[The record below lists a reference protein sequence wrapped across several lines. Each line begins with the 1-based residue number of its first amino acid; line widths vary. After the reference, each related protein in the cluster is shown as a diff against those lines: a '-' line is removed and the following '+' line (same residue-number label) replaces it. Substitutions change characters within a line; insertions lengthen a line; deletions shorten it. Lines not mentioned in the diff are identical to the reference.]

1 MRIGILTYHTPCN
14 FGANLQA
21 YASYKY
27 FTSLGIDTWIIN
39 YSLVSDNSYDISVEA
54 QKEAHWNFSQDVLR
68 VTRVVNSE
76 SLHDLVREMNFDA
89 IGVGADAIWNKRI
102 VDDLR
107 VFFCDWIFKSD
118 LKERV
123 KVFALSPAFMGQT
136 YSDLPLDVKKDFKSA
151 LEQFTYLNARD
162 QWTAHIVNKEIV
174 GYELIKNINP
184 DPVFMLDKFVDVEW
198 KHPDSVHSKKYYLIS
213 LPKDYTKSM
222 CVLKRIWVKRL
233 ISLLHRKGYQLV
245 EIPTPDGTSGIDSDY
260 IVPYP
265 IDPLQWY
272 LWIKNAKG
280 YIGIRF
286 HAIVSSLSAGT
297 PFLSLDTYGKVN
309 SKIHKLFCYL
319 GFHKN
324 DHNLNRSSKIRN
336 LIDGSGLERCR
347 INGTFVFMVS
357 PRRIINLIEGVD
369 LKLMRKFREKNIEK
383 FEYNMGEMIKKVH
396 VL

>member
-39 YSLVSDNSYDISVEA
+39 YSLPSDNSYDTAAEL
-54 QKEAHWNFSQDVLR
+54 QKEAHWNFSQHTLR
-68 VTRVVNSE
+68 VTRVVDND
-76 SLHDLVREMNFDA
+76 SLLELVREMNFDA
-89 IGVGADAIWNKRI
+89 IGVGADAVWNKRV

-107 VFFCDWIFKSD
+107 VFFCDWLFKSD
-118 LKERV
+118 LKDKV

-136 YSDLPLDVKKDFKSA
+136 YSDLPLDVKNDFKSA
-151 LEQFTYLNARD
+151 LEQFTYLDARD
-162 QWTAHIVNKEIV
+162 QWTAHVVNKEIA

-184 DPVFMLDKFVDVEW
+184 DPVFLLDKFVDVEW
-198 KHPDSVHSKKYYLIS
+198 KHPDSILSKKYYLIS
-213 LPKDYTKSM
+213 LPRNYTKSLGF
-222 CVLKRIWVKRL
+222 LKRIWVKRL
-233 ISLLHRKGYQLV
+233 TSLLHRRGYQLV
-245 EIPTPDGTSGIDSDY
+245 EIPTPDGVSGIESDY

-280 YIGIRF
+280 YMGVRF

-297 PFLSLDTYGKVN
+297 PFLSLDTYGKVD
-309 SKIHKLFCYL
+309 SKKDKIFSYL

-324 DHNLNRSSKIRN
+324 DHVINKSSKIRN

-347 INGTFVFMVS
+347 INGTFIFMVS
-357 PRRIINLIEGVD
+357 PRWIINLIESVD
-369 LKLMRKFREKNIEK
+369 LELIRRFREKNIGK
-383 FEYNMGEMIKKVH
+383 FEYNMGEMIKNVRE
-396 VL
+396 L